1 MNATHLWTRIVRS
14 TGAAAGIVGLALA
27 TSSAWG
33 GVTIASAKSDGTK
46 TCSSDVVRDVAQ
58 TAQTST
64 ASSDTTGDDH
74 GQGKD
79 NGKDKDGSSSSSSSS
94 IDKDKDKDKDCSSS
108 SSSSSKD
115 SSTSSTNST
124 SSTEDSSGTSSTT
137 LPIVILP
144 TPTPTPHVQGP
155 VTLGPAATAIG
166 VVGSVDA
173 LQTHAP
179 NSGVAAT
186 QTSAPAPT
194 PNTGAGTPLEG
205 GLLLMFGG
213 ISLLLAEKMGR
224 VVTR

>member
-33 GVTIASAKSDGTK
+33 GVTIASAKSDNTK
-46 TCSSDVVRDVAQ
+46 TCSTASSDVVVRDVAK
-58 TAQTST
+58 TST
-64 ASSDTTGDDH
+64 SSSDTSGDDN

-79 NGKDKDGSSSSSSSS
+79 NGQDK
-94 IDKDKDKDKDCSSS
+94 DKDKDKDKDCSSS
-108 SSSSSKD
+108 SSSSSSSSTTTEEE
-115 SSTSSTNST
+115 SSTSS
-124 SSTEDSSGTSSTT
+124 GTTTGT
-137 LPIVILP
+137 LPIVPVP

-155 VTLGPAATAIG
+155 VTLGPATTATG
-166 VVGSVDA
+166 VQGSVEA
-173 LQTHAP
+173 LQTVVPTVAP
-179 NSGVAAT
+179 A
-186 QTSAPAPT
+186 QMSAPAPT
-194 PNTGAGTPLEG
+194 PNTGVGTPLEG